1 MAGPAQEGL
10 GRGVAGGWRRGVRW
24 LVRIVAAGV
33 ALVVLVVS
41 VSALPLLVLRR
52 GPVDSSAFMQ
62 RSLRED
68 PATKQP
74 CAEVEQA
81 WVPRESISPHL
92 RLAVVL
98 AEDQKFLLHDGF
110 DSKAIRKAIDEAER
124 GVRRRGASTITQQL
138 AKNLFLWPDA
148 SFVRKGL
155 EAWITLWIEL
165 LWSKQR
171 ILEVYL
177 NVVQFGPCVF
187 GAEAAAQ
194 RYFDEPAAELLPE
207 EAALLATVLPNPL
220 RLRAW
225 NPGPYAR
232 SRRDELVGLMDEL
245 GRARHLSGL

>member
-1 MAGPAQEGL
+1 M
-10 GRGVAGGWRRGVRW
+10 RW
-24 LVRIVAAGV
+24 LLQIVAAGV

-52 GPVDSSAFMQ
+52 GPVDSSAFMR

-74 CAEVEQA
+74 CAEIEQA

-110 DSKAIRKAIDEAER
+110 DSKAIRKAIDEADR
-124 GVRRRGASTITQQL
+124 GGRRRGASTITQQL

-194 RYFDEPAAELLPE
+194 RYFDKPAAELLPE
-207 EAALLATVLPNPL
+207 QAALLATVLPNPL

-245 GRARHLSGL
+245 GRARHLRGL

>member
-1 MAGPAQEGL
+1 M
-10 GRGVAGGWRRGVRW
+10 RW
-24 LVRIVAAGV
+24 LVRIVAAGL

-52 GPVDSSAFMQ
+52 GPVDSSAFMR

-74 CAEVEQA
+74 CVEVEQEWA
-81 WVPRESISPHL
+81 PRESISPHL

-110 DSKAIRKAIDEAER
+110 DSKAIHKAIDEAER

-194 RYFDEPAAELLPE
+194 RYFDKPAAELLPE
-207 EAALLATVLPNPL
+207 ESALLATVLPNPL

-245 GRARHLSGL
+245 GRARHLRGL

>member
-1 MAGPAQEGL
+1 
-10 GRGVAGGWRRGVRW
+10 VRW
-24 LVRIVAAGV
+24 LARIIAAGV
-33 ALVVLVVS
+33 VLALLLLAVS
-41 VSALPLLVLRR
+41 VLPLLFLRR

-68 PATKQP
+68 PATGRP

-110 DSKAIRKAIDEAER
+110 DSKAIRKALDEAER

-148 SFVRKGL
+148 SLKRKGL

-194 RYFDEPAAELLPE
+194 RYFAKPALELLPE

-232 SRRDELVGLMDEL
+232 SRRDELIGLMDEL
-245 GRARHLSGL
+245 GRARHLRGL

>member
-1 MAGPAQEGL
+1 VE
-10 GRGVAGGWRRGVRW
+10 RDWRRGMRW
-24 LVRIVAAGV
+24 LWRVFASVLVLV
-33 ALVVLVVS
+33 ALVLA
-41 VSALPLLVLRR
+41 VSALPLLLLRR
-52 GPVDSSAFMQ
+52 GPIDSSAFMQ

-98 AEDQKFLLHDGF
+98 AEDQKFLLHGGF

-124 GVRRRGASTITQQL
+124 GGRRRGASTITQQL
-138 AKNLFLWPDA
+138 AKNLFLWPEA
-148 SFVRKGL
+148 NFVRKGL

-177 NVVQFGPCVF
+177 NIVQFGPCVF

-194 RYFDEPAAELLPE
+194 RYFDKPAAELLPE

-245 GRARHLSGL
+245 GRARHLRGL

>member
-1 MAGPAQEGL
+1 M
-10 GRGVAGGWRRGVRW
+10 RW
-24 LVRIVAAGV
+24 LVRIVAAGL

-52 GPVDSSAFMQ
+52 GPVDSSAFMR

-110 DSKAIRKAIDEAER
+110 DSKAIRKAIDEADR
-124 GVRRRGASTITQQL
+124 GGRRRGASTITQQL

-194 RYFDEPAAELLPE
+194 RYFDKPAAELLPE

-245 GRARHLSGL
+245 GRARHLRGL

>member
-1 MAGPAQEGL
+1 M
-10 GRGVAGGWRRGVRW
+10 RW
-24 LVRIVAAGV
+24 LARIIAAGFM
-33 ALVVLVVS
+33 LVVLLVA

-52 GPVDSSAFMQ
+52 GPVDSTAYMQ

-68 PATKQP
+68 PATGQP
-74 CAEVEQA
+74 CAEVEHS
-81 WVPRESISPHL
+81 WVPRESISPNL

-110 DSKAIRKAIDEAER
+110 DAKAIRKALDEAER

-138 AKNLFLWPDA
+138 AKNLFLWPEA
-148 SFVRKGL
+148 SFARKGL
-155 EAWITLWIEL
+155 EAWITLWVEL

-187 GAEAAAQ
+187 GAEAATL
-194 RYFDEPAAELLPE
+194 RYFGKPAAELLPE

-245 GRARHLSGL
+245 GRARHLRGL

>member
-1 MAGPAQEGL
+1 M
-10 GRGVAGGWRRGVRW
+10 RW
-24 LVRIVAAGV
+24 MVQIVAAGV

-52 GPVDSSAFMQ
+52 GPVDSSAFMR

-74 CAEVEQA
+74 CVEIEQA
-81 WVPRESISPHL
+81 WAPRESISPHL

-98 AEDQKFLLHDGF
+98 AEDQKFLIHDGF

-194 RYFDEPAAELLPE
+194 RYFDKPAAELLPE

-245 GRARHLSGL
+245 GRARHLRGL

>member
-1 MAGPAQEGL
+1 M
-10 GRGVAGGWRRGVRW
+10 RW
-24 LVRIVAAGV
+24 LWRVFASVFVLV
-33 ALVVLVVS
+33 ALLLAIS
-41 VSALPLLVLRR
+41 TLPLLVLRR
-52 GPVDSSAFMQ
+52 GPVDSSAYMR

-110 DSKAIRKAIDEAER
+110 DSKAIRKAFDEAER
-124 GVRRRGASTITQQL
+124 GGRRRGASTITQQL

-148 SFVRKGL
+148 NFVRKGL

-194 RYFDEPAAELLPE
+194 RYFDKPAAELAPE

-245 GRARHLSGL
+245 GRARHLRGL

>member
-1 MAGPAQEGL
+1 M
-10 GRGVAGGWRRGVRW
+10 RW
-24 LVRIVAAGV
+24 LVRIVAAGLV
-33 ALVVLVVS
+33 LALLLLAVS
-41 VSALPLLVLRR
+41 TLPLLVLRR
-52 GPVDSSAFMQ
+52 GPVDSTAFMQ
-62 RSLRED
+62 RSLRAD
-68 PATKQP
+68 PATGQP

-98 AEDQKFLLHDGF
+98 AEDQKFLLHNGF
-110 DSKAIRKAIDEAER
+110 DSKAIRKALDEAER

-148 SFVRKGL
+148 TFERKGL

-187 GAEAAAQ
+187 GAEAATL
-194 RYFDEPAAELLPE
+194 RYFGKPAAELLPE

-232 SRRDELVGLMDEL
+232 SRRDELMSLMDEL
-245 GRARHLSGL
+245 RRARHLRGL

>member
-1 MAGPAQEGL
+1 M
-10 GRGVAGGWRRGVRW
+10 RW
-24 LVRIVAAGV
+24 LLQIVAAGV

-52 GPVDSSAFMQ
+52 GPVDSSAFMR

-110 DSKAIRKAIDEAER
+110 DSKAIRKAIDEADR
-124 GVRRRGASTITQQL
+124 GGRRRGASTITQQL

-194 RYFDEPAAELLPE
+194 RYFDKPAAELAPE

-232 SRRDELVGLMDEL
+232 SRRDELLGLMDEL
-245 GRARHLSGL
+245 GRARHLRGL

>member
-194 RYFDEPAAELLPE
+194 RYFDKPAAELLPE

-245 GRARHLSGL
+245 GRARHLRGL

>member
-1 MAGPAQEGL
+1 M
-10 GRGVAGGWRRGVRW
+10 RW
-24 LVRIVAAGV
+24 LWRVFASVLVLV
-33 ALVVLVVS
+33 ALVLA
-41 VSALPLLVLRR
+41 VSALPLLLLRR
-52 GPVDSSAFMQ
+52 GPIDSSAFMQ

-98 AEDQKFLLHDGF
+98 AEDQKFLLHGGF

-124 GVRRRGASTITQQL
+124 GGRRRGASTITQQL
-138 AKNLFLWPDA
+138 AKNLFLWPEA
-148 SFVRKGL
+148 NFVRKGL

-177 NVVQFGPCVF
+177 NIVQFGPCVF

-194 RYFDEPAAELLPE
+194 RYFDKPAAELLPE

-245 GRARHLSGL
+245 GRARHLRGL